1 MKSQSGKIIKG
12 YLSTLIFPALMWT
25 LFAVMALIAG
35 NTYFFSDSVTSNIFR
50 SSVLSC
56 IVGLAIAIPMS
67 GGRWDFAP
75 GTIATLGGI
84 IGINIGMQLG
94 WNIFGILMLCI
105 TVCVALALIEAV
117 AYLLLRVPNMIVSL
131 GIVMVYEAMTGIL
144 YDGMGSNIFNAQN
157 SYVNNLMFLSRAPW
171 CYLLLGMVL
180 FALYILLY
188 KTRFGSNSKSL
199 GNNARLAI
207 NAGINEK
214 KNIVITYVVVG
225 VLLGISAMLNACNSQ
240 ITPAS
245 NLSSTTLMFSSM
257 GPVLIGLFLANYSCL
272 PWGICIGS
280 LGMSVMTY
288 GLTSFGIDGAI
299 VTIVTG
305 AILVLIMA
313 YTTNQQRLVRFFAQF
328 FTANRKE
335 LI

>member
-1 MKSQSGKIIKG
+1 
-12 YLSTLIFPALMWT
+12 MWI
-25 LFAVMALIAG
+25 LFAVIALIAG
-35 NTYFFSDSVTSNIFR
+35 NKYFFSVSVTSNIFR

-56 IVGLAIAIPMS
+56 VVGLAIAIPMA

-94 WNIFGILMLCI
+94 WNVFGVLFLCI
-105 TVCVALALIEAV
+105 AVCVALALIEAA
-117 AYLLLRVPNMIVSL
+117 AYLLLKVPNMIVSL

-144 YDGMGSNIFNAQN
+144 YDGQGANLFNAN
-157 SYVNNLMFLSRAPW
+157 DSYVNNLMLLSKAPW
-171 CYLLLGMVL
+171 CYLLLGVVL

-188 KTRFGSNSKSL
+188 KTRFGSDSNAL

-214 KNIVITYVVVG
+214 KNIALTYVVVG
-225 VLLGISAMLNACNSQ
+225 VLLGIAALLNACNSQ
-240 ITPAS
+240 ITAAS

-257 GPVLIGLFLANYSCL
+257 GPVLIGLFLAGYSCL
-272 PWGICIGS
+272 PWGIFIGS

-299 VTIVTG
+299 VTIITG
-305 AILVLIMA
+305 AVLVVIMA
-313 YTTNQQRLVRFFAQF
+313 YTTNQQRLAEFFAKLVKI
-328 FTANRKE
+328 NRKE
-335 LI
+335 PA